1 MLTVPEYPI
10 SEMVS
15 GEYQCWNSFLDIKIE
30 PPPQSFSWKFP
41 RFSGKDWFQ
50 NIRVDLLT
58 FSESIIKN
66 PAVWN
71 GLTGSVLVA
80 QLTFTCLKSTTITLT
95 KVWNMFKLK
104 HNNTGTTPIGS
115 GVFVVNF
122 RRNQVN
128 FLVYGQDSK
137 KIRSVGRQNRNNII
151 WFLGSTFFKEYSKHR
166 KNLVIYN
173 FVIIFFFQNAENNR
187 LKKAS
192 QPKFCNIFS
201 FCLK

>member
-1 MLTVPEYPI
+1 MFNVIKLTVPEYPI
-10 SEMVS
+10 SELVS

-80 QLTFTCLKSTTITLT
+80 QLTFTCLKSKTITLT
-95 KVWNMFKLK
+95 KVWNMFKVK
-104 HNNTGTTPIGS
+104 HNNTGTTPIG
-115 GVFVVNF
+115 VV
-122 RRNQVN
+122 
-128 FLVYGQDSK
+128 LVSLLLTLGETKLIFWSTGKTAK
-137 KIRSVGRQNRNNII
+137 KKVGR
-151 WFLGSTFFKEYSKHR
+151 SAK
-166 KNLVIYN
+166 
-173 FVIIFFFQNAENNR
+173 
-187 LKKAS
+187 
-192 QPKFCNIFS
+192 
-201 FCLK
+201 